1 MSHLIIS
8 DVCISSKLDVTSF
21 TRIPVFDV
29 GLTISIIIN
38 MVAAFSF
45 ASQYVTRKKSAD
57 TIRRNSN
64 LLPNHFNA
72 FSEGFE
78 LFKESQKTYYLTDDK
93 NLP

>member
-8 DVCISSKLDVTSF
+8 DVCFSSKLDVTSF

-64 LLPNHFNA
+64 LLPYKFNTNA

-78 LFKESQKTYYLTDDK
+78 LFKESQKT
-93 NLP
+93 